1 MNTLK
6 KIGLTALAG
15 TLVATSV
22 FAGEM
27 AVTGSA
33 GITLANQDKT
43 TKGNGFTMSDEITF
57 SGGGELDN
65 GWTVAVSMQLD
76 NNATATGTSN
86 NMDNRS
92 ITIGMGDMGTVQFI
106 GHGGDSALGAVDDV
120 LPYADGNESWEIL
133 STTTGGGTLAGSIA
147 GNSNENMMSY
157 NNSSIVDGL
166 SFTATLT
173 PSNGGIASQS
183 STENRETTMSYAVAY
198 TGVDGLTV
206 GYAIDENSEAG
217 AAQTDYKTMYAKY
230 AYGPVTVGYTT
241 SDEDSA
247 TAADN
252 DEFTAYGI
260 SYAVSDDLTIS
271 YNESTY
277 DAATVAADQEQQAIA
292 VSYTMGSMA
301 ISATSVTMDNAGGTT
316 NAIDDVQGY
325 ELNLSFAF

>member
-15 TLVATSV
+15 SLVATSV

-27 AVTGSA
+27 SVTGSA
-33 GITLANQDKT
+33 GITFAGQDKIAS
-43 TKGNGFTMSDEITF
+43 GNGFTMSDEITF
-57 SGGGELDN
+57 SGGGEMDN

-76 NNATATGTSN
+76 NNAQQGATTN

-92 ITIGMGDMGTVQFI
+92 ITIGMGDAGTISFI

-120 LPYADGNESWEIL
+120 MPHADGNETWDTLSDAAEGVASFNSIL
-133 STTTGGGTLAGSIA
+133 
-147 GNSNENMMSY
+147 GNAVENMISY

-166 SFTATLT
+166 SFTASLA
-173 PSNGGIASQS
+173 PSDATNLES
-183 STENRETTMSYAVAY
+183 TMSYAVAY

-206 GYAIDENSEAG
+206 GYAVDENSAAG
-217 AAQTDYKTMYAKY
+217 AAQTDFTTMYAKY
-230 AYGPVTVGYTT
+230 AYGPVTVGYQV
-241 SDEDSA
+241 SEEDSA
-247 TAADN
+247 TAANN

-271 YNESTY
+271 YNESIY
-277 DAATVAADQEQQAIA
+277 DAATVATDQEQQAIA

-301 ISATSVTMDNAGGTT
+301 ITATSVSMDNAGGNTAAV
-316 NAIDDVQGY
+316 NDVQGY

>member
-1 MNTLK
+1 MNTIK

-15 TLVATSV
+15 SLVATSV

-27 AVTGSA
+27 SVTGSA
-33 GITLANQDKT
+33 GITFAGQDKT
-43 TKGNGFTMSDEITF
+43 TAGNGFTMSDEITF
-57 SGGGELDN
+57 SGSGEMDN

-76 NNATATGTSN
+76 NNASGEAESATAVS

-92 ITIGMGDMGTVQFI
+92 ITIGMGDAGTISFV

-120 LPYADGNESWEIL
+120 MPHADGNETWDTIGDA
-133 STTTGGGTLAGSIA
+133 TGGTVSFNSIA
-147 GNSNENMMSY
+147 GVGVNNMFSY
-157 NNSSIVDGL
+157 NNSSIVDGV
-166 SFTATLT
+166 SFTATLA
-173 PSNGGIASQS
+173 PSNG
-183 STENRETTMSYAVAY
+183 TTLETTMSYAVAY
-198 TGVDGLTV
+198 TGVEGLTV
-206 GYAIDENSEAG
+206 GYAMDENSEAG
-217 AAQTDYKTMYAKY
+217 ALQTDFTTMYAKY
-230 AYGPVTVGYTT
+230 AYGPVTVGYQV
-241 SDEDSA
+241 SEEDSA

-277 DAATVAADQEQQAIA
+277 DAATVATDQEVTAIA

-301 ISATSVTMDNAGGTT
+301 VTATSVSMDNAGGSTD
-316 NAIDDVQGY
+316 AIDDVQGY

>member
-15 TLVATSV
+15 SLVATSV

-27 AVTGSA
+27 SVSGSA
-33 GITLANQDKT
+33 GLTFAGQDKT
-43 TKGNGFTMSDEITF
+43 TAGNGFTMSDEITF
-57 SGGGELDN
+57 SGGGEMDN

-76 NNATATGTSN
+76 NNAVGGAGEY
-86 NMDNRS
+86 MDNRS
-92 ITIGMGDMGTVQFI
+92 IKIGMGDAGTISFV

-120 LPYADGNESWEIL
+120 MPHADGNETWDTI
-133 STTTGGGTLAGSIA
+133 GDAAGGTASFNSIS
-147 GNSNENMMSY
+147 GVSTNNMFSY

-166 SFTATLT
+166 SFTASLT
-173 PSNGGIASQS
+173 PSNGGTNVES
-183 STENRETTMSYAVAY
+183 TMSYAVAY

-206 GYAIDENSEAG
+206 GYAMDENSEAG
-217 AAQTDYKTMYAKY
+217 ALQTDFTTMYAKY
-230 AYGPVTVGYTT
+230 AYGPVTVGYQV
-241 SDEDSA
+241 SEEDSA

-260 SYAVSDDLTIS
+260 SYAVSDALTIS
-271 YNESTY
+271 YNESSY
-277 DAATVAADQEQQAIA
+277 DAATVATDQEITAIA

-301 ISATSVTMDNAGGTT
+301 VSATSVSMDNAGGST
-316 NAIDDVQGY
+316 AALDDVQGY

>member
-15 TLVATSV
+15 SLVATSV

-27 AVTGSA
+27 SVTGSA
-33 GITLANQDKT
+33 GITFAGQDKT
-43 TKGNGFTMSDEITF
+43 TAGNGFTMSDEITF
-57 SGGGELDN
+57 SGGGEMDN

-76 NNATATGTSN
+76 NNAQQAAGN

-92 ITIGMGDMGTVQFI
+92 ITIGMGDAGTISFI

-120 LPYADGNESWEIL
+120 MPHADGNETWDTIGDA
-133 STTTGGGTLAGSIA
+133 TGGTASFNSIS
-147 GNSNENMMSY
+147 GNAVENMISY

-166 SFTATLT
+166 SFTASLS
-173 PSNGGIASQS
+173 PSNGGTNVES
-183 STENRETTMSYAVAY
+183 TMSYAVAY

-206 GYAIDENSEAG
+206 GYAMDENSEAG
-217 AAQTDYKTMYAKY
+217 ALQTDFTTMYAKY
-230 AYGPVTVGYTT
+230 AYGPVTVGYQV
-241 SDEDSA
+241 SEEDSA

-277 DAATVAADQEQQAIA
+277 DAATIATDQEQQAIA

-301 ISATSVTMDNAGGTT
+301 VTATSVSMDNAGGST

>member
-15 TLVATSV
+15 SLVATSV

-27 AVTGSA
+27 SVSGSA
-33 GITLANQDKT
+33 GITFAGQDKT
-43 TKGNGFTMSDEITF
+43 TKANGFTMSDEITF

-76 NNATATGTSN
+76 DNANAATAGT

-92 ITIGMGDMGTVQFI
+92 IVIGMGDAGTISFI
-106 GHGGDSALGAVDDV
+106 GHGGSSALGAVDDMM
-120 LPYADGNESWEIL
+120 PHADGNETWDTIADSE
-133 STTTGGGTLAGSIA
+133 GGTVSLNAIA
-147 GNSNENMMSY
+147 GTAVENMFSY

-166 SFTATLT
+166 SITASVA
-173 PSNGGIASQS
+173 PSNGTNLE
-183 STENRETTMSYAVAY
+183 STTSFAVAY
-198 TGVDGLTV
+198 TGVEGLTV
-206 GYAIDENSEAG
+206 GYAIDENSEA
-217 AAQTDYKTMYAKY
+217 AALQTDFDTMYATY
-230 AYGPVTVGYTT
+230 AYGPVTVGYQK
-241 SDEDSA
+241 SEEDSA

-252 DEFTAYGI
+252 DEFTAMGI

-271 YNESTY
+271 YNTSTF
-277 DAATVAADQEQQAIA
+277 DLATVATDQEQDAIA

-301 ISATSVTMDNAGGTT
+301 ITATSVSMDNAGGST
-316 NAIDDVQGY
+316 AAVDDVQGY

>member
-15 TLVATSV
+15 SLVATSV

-27 AVTGSA
+27 SVTGSA
-33 GITLANQDKT
+33 GITFAGQDKT
-43 TKGNGFTMSDEITF
+43 TAGNGFTMSDEITF
-57 SGGGELDN
+57 SGGGEMDN

-76 NNATATGTSN
+76 NNAQQAAGN

-92 ITIGMGDMGTVQFI
+92 ITIGMGDAGTISFV

-120 LPYADGNESWEIL
+120 MPHADGNETWDTIGDA
-133 STTTGGGTLAGSIA
+133 TGGTTSFNSISGVA
-147 GNSNENMMSY
+147 TNNMFSY
-157 NNSSIVDGL
+157 NNSSLVDGL

-173 PSNGGIASQS
+173 PSNGGTNVES
-183 STENRETTMSYAVAY
+183 TMSYAVAY

-206 GYAIDENSEAG
+206 GYAMDENSEAG
-217 AAQTDYKTMYAKY
+217 ALQTDYTTMYAKY
-230 AYGPVTVGYTT
+230 AYGPVTVGYQV
-241 SDEDSA
+241 SEEDSA

-271 YNESTY
+271 YNESIY
-277 DAATVAADQEQQAIA
+277 DAATVAADQEITAIA

-301 ISATSVTMDNAGGTT
+301 ITATSVSMDNAGGNTS
-316 NAIDDVQGY
+316 AINDVQGY

>member
-1 MNTLK
+1 MNAIK

-15 TLVATSV
+15 SLVATSV

-27 AVTGSA
+27 SVTGSA
-33 GITLANQDKT
+33 GITFAGQDYT
-43 TKGNGFTMSDEITF
+43 NKGNGLTMSDEITF
-57 SGGGELDN
+57 SGGGEMDN

-76 NNATATGTSN
+76 NNAQQATGN

-92 ITIGMGDMGTVQFI
+92 ITIGMGDAGTISFI

-120 LPYADGNESWEIL
+120 MPHADGNETWDTISDADDG
-133 STTTGGGTLAGSIA
+133 TTSFNSIS
-147 GNSNENMMSY
+147 GNAVENMISY

-166 SFTATLT
+166 SLTATLS
-173 PSNGGIASQS
+173 PSD
-183 STENRETTMSYAVAY
+183 STNLESTMSYAVAY

-206 GYAIDENSEAG
+206 GYAMDENSEAG
-217 AAQTDYKTMYAKY
+217 ALQTDYSTMYVKY
-230 AYGPVTVGYTT
+230 AYGPVTVGYQV
-241 SDEDSA
+241 SEEDSA

-260 SYAVSDDLTIS
+260 SYTASDNLTVS
-271 YNESTY
+271 YNMAIYDESVQT
-277 DAATVAADQEQQAIA
+277 TDQETSAIA

-301 ISATSVTMDNAGGTT
+301 LTATSVTMDNAGGSTS
-316 NAIDDVQGY
+316 AVDDVTGY

>member
-15 TLVATSV
+15 SLVATSV

-27 AVTGSA
+27 SVTGSA
-33 GITLANQDKT
+33 GITFAGQDKT
-43 TKGNGFTMSDEITF
+43 TVGNGFTMSDEITF
-57 SGGGELDN
+57 SGGGEMDN

-76 NNATATGTSN
+76 NNAQQAAGN

-92 ITIGMGDMGTVQFI
+92 ITIGMGDAGTVSFI

-120 LPYADGNESWEIL
+120 MPHADGNETWDTIGDA
-133 STTTGGGTLAGSIA
+133 TGGTASFNSIS
-147 GNSNENMMSY
+147 GNAVENMISY
-157 NNSSIVDGL
+157 NNSSVVDGL
-166 SFTATLT
+166 SFTASLS
-173 PSNGGIASQS
+173 PSNGGTNVES
-183 STENRETTMSYAVAY
+183 TMSYAVAY

-206 GYAIDENSEAG
+206 GYAMDENSEAG
-217 AAQTDYKTMYAKY
+217 ALQTDFTTMYAKY
-230 AYGPVTVGYTT
+230 AYGPVTVGYQV
-241 SDEDSA
+241 SEEDSA

-271 YNESTY
+271 YNESSY
-277 DAATVAADQEQQAIA
+277 DAATIATDQEQTAIA

-301 ISATSVTMDNAGGTT
+301 VTATSVSMDNAGGST

>member
-15 TLVATSV
+15 SLVATSV

-27 AVTGSA
+27 SVSGSA
-33 GITLANQDKT
+33 GLTFAGQDKT
-43 TKGNGFTMSDEITF
+43 TAGNGFTMSDEITF
-57 SGGGELDN
+57 SGGGEMDN

-76 NNATATGTSN
+76 NNAVGGAGEY
-86 NMDNRS
+86 MDNRS
-92 ITIGMGDMGTVQFI
+92 IKIGMGDAGTISFV

-120 LPYADGNESWEIL
+120 MPHADGNETWDTI
-133 STTTGGGTLAGSIA
+133 GDAAGGTASFNSIS
-147 GNSNENMMSY
+147 GVSTNNMFSY

-166 SFTATLT
+166 SFTASLT
-173 PSNGGIASQS
+173 PSNGGTNVES
-183 STENRETTMSYAVAY
+183 TMSYAVAY

-206 GYAIDENSEAG
+206 GYAMDENSEAG
-217 AAQTDYKTMYAKY
+217 ALQTDFTTMYAKY
-230 AYGPVTVGYTT
+230 AYGPVTVGYQV
-241 SDEDSA
+241 SEEDSA

-271 YNESTY
+271 YNESIY
-277 DAATVAADQEQQAIA
+277 DESVQTTDQEITAIA

-301 ISATSVTMDNAGGTT
+301 ITATSVTMDNAGGTT

>member
-1 MNTLK
+1 MNKLK

-15 TLVATSV
+15 SLVATSV

-27 AVTGSA
+27 SVTGSA
-33 GITLANQDKT
+33 GITFAGQDKAT
-43 TKGNGFTMSDEITF
+43 TGNGFTMSDEITF
-57 SGGGELDN
+57 SGGGEMDN

-76 NNATATGTSN
+76 NNANGVTAGN

-92 ITIGMGDMGTVQFI
+92 ITIGMVDAGTISFI

-120 LPYADGNESWEIL
+120 MPHADGNETWDTI
-133 STTTGGGTLAGSIA
+133 GDAAGGTTSFNSISGTA
-147 GNSNENMMSY
+147 VENMISY

-166 SFTATLT
+166 SFTASLS
-173 PSNGGIASQS
+173 PSNG
-183 STENRETTMSYAVAY
+183 STNVESTMSYAVAY

-206 GYAIDENSEAG
+206 GYAMDENSEAG
-217 AAQTDYKTMYAKY
+217 ALQTDFTTMYAKY
-230 AYGPVTVGYTT
+230 AYGPVTVGYQV
-241 SDEDSA
+241 SEEDSA

-260 SYAVSDDLTIS
+260 SYAVSDDLTVS
-271 YNESTY
+271 YNMAIYDESVQT
-277 DAATVAADQEQQAIA
+277 TDQETSAIA

-301 ISATSVTMDNAGGTT
+301 LTATSVTMDNAGGSTS
-316 NAIDDVQGY
+316 AVDDVTGY

>member
-15 TLVATSV
+15 SLVATSV

-27 AVTGSA
+27 SVSGSA
-33 GITLANQDKT
+33 GLTFAGQDKT
-43 TKGNGFTMSDEITF
+43 TAGNGFTMSDEITF
-57 SGGGELDN
+57 SGGGEMDN

-76 NNATATGTSN
+76 NNAVGGAGEY
-86 NMDNRS
+86 MDNRS
-92 ITIGMGDMGTVQFI
+92 IKIGMGDAGTISFV

-120 LPYADGNESWEIL
+120 MPHADGNETWDTIGDA
-133 STTTGGGTLAGSIA
+133 TGGTASFNSIS
-147 GNSNENMMSY
+147 GVSTNNMFSY

-166 SFTATLT
+166 SFTASLT
-173 PSNGGIASQS
+173 PSNGGTNVES
-183 STENRETTMSYAVAY
+183 TMSYAVAY

-206 GYAIDENSEAG
+206 GYAMDENSEAG
-217 AAQTDYKTMYAKY
+217 ALQTDFTTMYAKY
-230 AYGPVTVGYTT
+230 AYGPVTVGYQV
-241 SDEDSA
+241 SEEDSA

-260 SYAVSDDLTIS
+260 SYAVSDALTIS
-271 YNESTY
+271 YNESSY
-277 DAATVAADQEQQAIA
+277 DAATVATDQEITAIA

-301 ISATSVTMDNAGGTT
+301 VSATSVSMDNAGGST
-316 NAIDDVQGY
+316 AALDDVQGY

>member
-15 TLVATSV
+15 SLVATSV

-27 AVTGSA
+27 SVTGSA
-33 GITLANQDKT
+33 GITFAGQDKT
-43 TKGNGFTMSDEITF
+43 TVGNGFTMSDEITF
-57 SGGGELDN
+57 SGGGEMDN

-76 NNATATGTSN
+76 NNAQQAAGN

-92 ITIGMGDMGTVQFI
+92 ITIGMGDAGTISFI

-120 LPYADGNESWEIL
+120 MPHADGNETWDTIGDA
-133 STTTGGGTLAGSIA
+133 TGGTASFNSIS
-147 GNSNENMMSY
+147 GNAVENMISY
-157 NNSSIVDGL
+157 NNSSVVDGL
-166 SFTATLT
+166 SFTASLS
-173 PSNGGIASQS
+173 PSNGGTNVES
-183 STENRETTMSYAVAY
+183 TMSYAVAY

-206 GYAIDENSEAG
+206 GYAMDENSEAG
-217 AAQTDYKTMYAKY
+217 ALQTDFTTMYANY
-230 AYGPVTVGYTT
+230 AYGPVTVGYQV
-241 SDEDSA
+241 SEEDSA

-271 YNESTY
+271 YNESSY
-277 DAATVAADQEQQAIA
+277 DAATIATDQEQTAIA

-301 ISATSVTMDNAGGTT
+301 VTATSVSMDNAGGST

>member
-6 KIGLTALAG
+6 KIGLSALAG
-15 TLVATSV
+15 SLVATSV

-27 AVTGSA
+27 SVTGSA
-33 GITLANQDKT
+33 GITFAGQDYT
-43 TKGNGFTMSDEITF
+43 NKGNGLTMSDEITF
-57 SGGGELDN
+57 SGGGEMDN

-76 NNATATGTSN
+76 NNAQQADGN

-92 ITIGMGDMGTVQFI
+92 ITIGMGDAGTISFI

-120 LPYADGNESWEIL
+120 MPHADGNETWDTISDADDG
-133 STTTGGGTLAGSIA
+133 TTSFNSISGTAV
-147 GNSNENMMSY
+147 ENMISY

-166 SFTATLT
+166 SLTATLS
-173 PSNGGIASQS
+173 PSD
-183 STENRETTMSYAVAY
+183 STNLESTMSYAVAY
-198 TGVDGLTV
+198 TGVDGLTL

-217 AAQTDYKTMYAKY
+217 AAQTDYSTMYVKY
-230 AYGPVTVGYTT
+230 AYGPVTVGYQV
-241 SDEDSA
+241 SEEDSA

-260 SYAVSDDLTIS
+260 SYTASDNLTVS
-271 YNESTY
+271 YNMAIYDESVLT
-277 DAATVAADQEQQAIA
+277 TDQETSAIA

-301 ISATSVTMDNAGGTT
+301 LTATSVTMDNAGGSTS
-316 NAIDDVQGY
+316 AVDDVTGY

>member
-15 TLVATSV
+15 SLVATSV
-22 FAGEM
+22 FAGDM
-27 AVTGSA
+27 SVTGSA
-33 GITLANQDKT
+33 GITFAGQDKVT
-43 TKGNGFTMSDEITF
+43 SGNGFTMSDEITF
-57 SGGGELDN
+57 SGSGEMDN

-76 NNATATGTSN
+76 NNASGEAEVDGTTVS

-92 ITIGMGDMGTVQFI
+92 ITIGMGDAGTISFV

-120 LPYADGNESWEIL
+120 MPHADGNETWDTIGDA
-133 STTTGGGTLAGSIA
+133 TGGTASFNSISGVA
-147 GNSNENMMSY
+147 TNNMFSY
-157 NNSSIVDGL
+157 NNSSLVDGL
-166 SFTATLT
+166 SFTASLA
-173 PSNGGIASQS
+173 PSD
-183 STENRETTMSYAVAY
+183 STNLESTISYAVAY

-206 GYAIDENSEAG
+206 GYAMDENSEAG
-217 AAQTDYKTMYAKY
+217 ALQTDFTTMYAKY
-230 AYGPVTVGYTT
+230 AYGPVTVGYQV
-241 SDEDSA
+241 SEEDSA

-277 DAATVAADQEQQAIA
+277 DAATVATDQEVTAIA

-301 ISATSVTMDNAGGTT
+301 VTATSVSMDNAGGSTD
-316 NAIDDVQGY
+316 AIDDVQGY

>member
-15 TLVATSV
+15 SLVATSV

-27 AVTGSA
+27 SVTGSA
-33 GITLANQDKT
+33 GITFAGQDKT
-43 TKGNGFTMSDEITF
+43 AAGNGFTMSDEITF
-57 SGGGELDN
+57 SGGGEMDN

-76 NNATATGTSN
+76 NNAQQAAGN

-92 ITIGMGDMGTVQFI
+92 ITIGMGDAGTISFI

-120 LPYADGNESWEIL
+120 MPHADGNETWDTIADAD
-133 STTTGGGTLAGSIA
+133 GGATSFNSIA
-147 GNSNENMMSY
+147 GNAVENMISY
-157 NNSSIVDGL
+157 NNSSLVDGL
-166 SFTATLT
+166 SFTASLA
-173 PSNGGIASQS
+173 PSD
-183 STENRETTMSYAVAY
+183 STNIESTMSYAVAY

-217 AAQTDYKTMYAKY
+217 ALQTDFTTMYAKY
-230 AYGPVTVGYTT
+230 AYGPVTVGYQV
-241 SDEDSA
+241 SEEDSA

-271 YNESTY
+271 YNESIY
-277 DAATVAADQEQQAIA
+277 DESVQTTDQEITAIA

-301 ISATSVTMDNAGGTT
+301 VTATSVSMDNAGGNTS
-316 NAIDDVQGY
+316 AINDVQGY

>member
-15 TLVATSV
+15 SLVATSV

-27 AVTGSA
+27 SVTGSA
-33 GITLANQDKT
+33 GITFAGQDKIAS
-43 TKGNGFTMSDEITF
+43 GNGFTMSDEITF
-57 SGGGELDN
+57 SGGGEMDN

-76 NNATATGTSN
+76 NNAQQAAGN

-92 ITIGMGDMGTVQFI
+92 ITIGMGDAGTISFI

-120 LPYADGNESWEIL
+120 MPHADGNETWDTIGDA
-133 STTTGGGTLAGSIA
+133 TGGTASFNSISGTAV
-147 GNSNENMMSY
+147 ENMISY

-166 SFTATLT
+166 SFTASLS
-173 PSNGGIASQS
+173 PSNG
-183 STENRETTMSYAVAY
+183 STNVESTMSYAVAY

-206 GYAIDENSEAG
+206 GYAVDENSAAG
-217 AAQTDYKTMYAKY
+217 AAQTDFTTMYAKY
-230 AYGPVTVGYTT
+230 AYGPVTVGYQV
-241 SDEDSA
+241 SEEDSA
-247 TAADN
+247 TAANN

-271 YNESTY
+271 YNESIY
-277 DAATVAADQEQQAIA
+277 DAATVATDQEQQAIA

-301 ISATSVTMDNAGGTT
+301 ITATSVSMDNAGGNTAAV
-316 NAIDDVQGY
+316 NDVQGY

>member
-15 TLVATSV
+15 SLVATSV

-27 AVTGSA
+27 SVTGSA
-33 GITLANQDKT
+33 GITFAGQDKIAS
-43 TKGNGFTMSDEITF
+43 GNGFTMSDEITF
-57 SGGGELDN
+57 SGGGEMDN

-76 NNATATGTSN
+76 NNAQQGATTN

-92 ITIGMGDMGTVQFI
+92 ITIGMGDAGTISFI

-120 LPYADGNESWEIL
+120 MPHADGNETWDTL
-133 STTTGGGTLAGSIA
+133 SDAAEGVASFNSIS
-147 GNSNENMMSY
+147 GNAVENMISY

-166 SFTATLT
+166 SFTASLA
-173 PSNGGIASQS
+173 PSDATNLES
-183 STENRETTMSYAVAY
+183 TMSYAVAY

-206 GYAIDENSEAG
+206 GYAVDENSAAG
-217 AAQTDYKTMYAKY
+217 AAQTDFTTMYAKY
-230 AYGPVTVGYTT
+230 AYGPVTVGYQV
-241 SDEDSA
+241 SEEDSA
-247 TAADN
+247 TAANN

-271 YNESTY
+271 YNESIY
-277 DAATVAADQEQQAIA
+277 DAATVATDQEQQAIA

-301 ISATSVTMDNAGGTT
+301 ITATSVSMDNAGGNTAAV
-316 NAIDDVQGY
+316 NDVQGY

>member
-15 TLVATSV
+15 SLVATSV

-27 AVTGSA
+27 SVTGSA
-33 GITLANQDKT
+33 GLTFAGQDKVT
-43 TKGNGFTMSDEITF
+43 SGNGFTMSDEITF
-57 SGGGELDN
+57 SGSGEMDN

-76 NNATATGTSN
+76 NNASADAETATTVS

-92 ITIGMGDMGTVQFI
+92 ITIGMGDAGTLSFI
-106 GHGGDSALGAVDDV
+106 GHGGSSALGAVDDTM
-120 LPYADGNESWEIL
+120 PHADGNETWDTIGDA
-133 STTTGGGTLAGSIA
+133 TGGTVSFNSIA
-147 GNSNENMMSY
+147 GVGVNNMFSY
-157 NNSSIVDGL
+157 NNSSIVDGV
-166 SFTATLT
+166 SFTATLS
-173 PSNGGIASQS
+173 PSNG
-183 STENRETTMSYAVAY
+183 TTLETTMSYAVAY
-198 TGVDGLTV
+198 TGVEGLTV

-217 AAQTDYKTMYAKY
+217 LLQTDFTTMYAKY

-241 SDEDSA
+241 SEEDSA

-260 SYAVSDDLTIS
+260 SYAVSDDITVS

-277 DAATVAADQEQQAIA
+277 DAATIATDQEQQAIA

-301 ISATSVTMDNAGGTT
+301 ITATSVTMDNAGGST

>member
-15 TLVATSV
+15 SLVATSV

-27 AVTGSA
+27 SVTGSA
-33 GITLANQDKT
+33 GITFAGQDKT
-43 TKGNGFTMSDEITF
+43 TAGNGFTMSDEITF
-57 SGGGELDN
+57 SGGGEMDN

-76 NNATATGTSN
+76 NNAQQAAGN

-92 ITIGMGDMGTVQFI
+92 ITIGMGDAGTISFI
-106 GHGGDSALGAVDDV
+106 GHGGDSALSAVDDV
-120 LPYADGNESWEIL
+120 MPHADGNETWDTIGDA
-133 STTTGGGTLAGSIA
+133 TGGAVSFNAIA
-147 GNSNENMMSY
+147 GNAVENMISY
-157 NNSSIVDGL
+157 NNSSLVDGL
-166 SFTATLT
+166 SFTASLA
-173 PSNGGIASQS
+173 PSD
-183 STENRETTMSYAVAY
+183 STNIESTMSYAVAY

-217 AAQTDYKTMYAKY
+217 ALQTDFTTMYAKY
-230 AYGPVTVGYTT
+230 AYGPVTVGYQV
-241 SDEDSA
+241 SEEDSA

-271 YNESTY
+271 YNESIY
-277 DAATVAADQEQQAIA
+277 DESVQTTDQEITAIA

-301 ISATSVTMDNAGGTT
+301 VTATSVTMDNAGGST

>member
-15 TLVATSV
+15 SLVATSV

-27 AVTGSA
+27 SVTGSA
-33 GITLANQDKT
+33 GITFAGQEKT
-43 TKGNGFTMSDEITF
+43 AAGNGFTMSDEITF
-57 SGGGELDN
+57 SGGGEMDN

-76 NNATATGTSN
+76 NNASGEAETATTVS

-92 ITIGMGDMGTVQFI
+92 IAIGMGDAGTISFI
-106 GHGGDSALGAVDDV
+106 GHGGESALGAVDDV
-120 LPYADGNESWEIL
+120 MPHADGNETWDTIGDA
-133 STTTGGGTLAGSIA
+133 TGGTTSFNSISGVA
-147 GNSNENMMSY
+147 TNNMFSY
-157 NNSSIVDGL
+157 NNSSLVDGL

-173 PSNGGIASQS
+173 PSNGGTNVES
-183 STENRETTMSYAVAY
+183 TMSYAVAY

-206 GYAIDENSEAG
+206 GYAMDENSEAG
-217 AAQTDYKTMYAKY
+217 ALQTDFTTMYAKY
-230 AYGPVTVGYTT
+230 AYGPVTVGYQV
-241 SDEDSA
+241 SEEDSA

-277 DAATVAADQEQQAIA
+277 DEAATATDQEQQAIA

-301 ISATSVTMDNAGGTT
+301 VTATSVSMDNAGGSTD
-316 NAIDDVQGY
+316 AIDDVQGY